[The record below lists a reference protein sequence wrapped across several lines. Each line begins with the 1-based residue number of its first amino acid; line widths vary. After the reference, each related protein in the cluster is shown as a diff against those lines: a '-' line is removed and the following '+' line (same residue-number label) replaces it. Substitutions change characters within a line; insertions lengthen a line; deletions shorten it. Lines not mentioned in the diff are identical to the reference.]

1 MMLGAWFL
9 LFFVRVLDL
18 RGQLRER
25 NLLKLYTSQENF
37 KTNTNNQ
44 ELYLMSKRI
53 DRTHPDSIWLH
64 PKVWIDPAQ
73 FVGRLKSRGIVL
85 SAQDEQVLIGS
96 TKTAWTTPYKRGPP
110 PIASLFTSHKH
121 HTNLTPSIS
130 NQSTQK
136 NQSMDRWV
144 MAFGTSGEMFFLR
157 SIYLEDHPS

>member
-1 MMLGAWFL
+1 MTLGAWFL
-9 LFFVRVLDL
+9 LFCVRVLDL

-37 KTNTNNQ
+37 KTKTNNQ

-64 PKVWIDPAQ
+64 PKVWIFSAQ
-73 FVGRLKSRGIVL
+73 EIVGRLLSGGIVL
-85 SAQDEQVLIGS
+85 SAQDEQVWIGS

-110 PIASLFTSHKH
+110 PIASLFTSDKH
-121 HTNLTPSIS
+121 HTNLTPSSS

-144 MAFGTSGEMFFLR
+144 MAFGTSGENILGG
-157 SIYLEDHPS
+157 SS